1 MSLFQLAGEL
11 DLDSLQGI
19 ALNGDPVVGVLEL
32 LNTGLLLALR
42 YPHLIVLILEL
53 IDLELQCV
61 TLMLVVFLQLVHS
74 GSQGVNLIRLLG
86 HAHQLL
92 LEILIPQT

>member
-1 MSLFQLAGEL
+1 MGLFQLTREL
-11 DLDSLQGI
+11 DLDSLQGV

-32 LNTGLLLALR
+32 LDTRLFLTLR

-61 TLMLVVFLQLVHS
+61 TLMLVILFQLVHS
-74 GSQGVNLIRLLG
+74 GSQGVNLV
-86 HAHQLL
+86 
-92 LEILIPQT
+92 